1 MAPRFFFSIFY
12 FNFHLFFK
20 YETIKTHARKF
31 LSLII
36 SAVGVDEVGWKIKF
50 IDTKGFGLED
60 ICFQSK
66 LAWTSLKVKANS
78 Y

>member
-1 MAPRFFFSIFY
+1 MATRIFFFNIFIFIY
-12 FNFHLFFK
+12 SFK
-20 YETIKTHARKF
+20 YETIKTHARAF

-36 SAVGVDEVGWKIKF
+36 SAVGVDEVWWKIKI